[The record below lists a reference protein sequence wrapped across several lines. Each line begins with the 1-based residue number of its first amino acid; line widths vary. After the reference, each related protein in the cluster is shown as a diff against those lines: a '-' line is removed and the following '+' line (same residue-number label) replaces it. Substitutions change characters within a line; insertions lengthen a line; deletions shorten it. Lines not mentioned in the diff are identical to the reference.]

1 MCLFVERVQLD
12 DDDEGEGEV
21 EREKRSFV
29 TKLPSLRGKEDL
41 SFNES
46 GTNKI
51 RKKCLQIKRIRKS
64 FKSLSLLLSMT
75 FGFQKHSNQAFKKAK
90 NVQVTLCCPP
100 PPR

>member
-64 FKSLSLLLSMT
+64 S
-75 FGFQKHSNQAFKKAK
+75 KKAK
-90 NVQVTLCCPP
+90 LEKQRKQKTILEIN
-100 PPR
+100 